1 MDQLFEF
8 IGNHPILVGT
18 FVLLIFFFIR
28 NETQR
33 GGRGVTAQQLV
44 DMVNREDAVVL
55 DVREKKD
62 YDEGHIV
69 DAINV
74 PFSAL
79 ETRID
84 ELKKYREG
92 DWNELTVTVRDGV
105 AHATCNGELLT
116 DSMSVPE
123 TGPIGLEGDRGQ
135 MEYRRIRIKP
145 LNE

>member
-33 GGRGVTAQQLV
+33 GGQGVTAQQLV
-44 DMVNREDAVVL
+44 DMVNRDNAVVL
-55 DVREKKD
+55 DVREKKEF
-62 YDEGHIV
+62 DEGHIV

-74 PFSAL
+74 PFSSL

-84 ELKKYREG
+84 ELKRYRERPVVVICRMG
-92 DWNELTVTVRDGV
+92 QHAGSAGTMLRKNGFENVSRLTGGITEWRNQSLPVVK
-105 AHATCNGELLT
+105 A
-116 DSMSVPE
+116 
-123 TGPIGLEGDRGQ
+123 
-135 MEYRRIRIKP
+135 
-145 LNE
+145 